1 MFSTLKLNKLIGVLC
16 AVIVLALFA
25 PEYAVGQSDEVK
37 ELQSF
42 LAEEGYDPGKPDGF
56 MGPRTARALEAF
68 QQDQGLSVTGEIDVA
83 TLAEIERLQSP
94 PDPQP
99 TTAPAPDVA
108 TDESTMGWIVAGL
121 LLLIIFILLLRGR
134 GSAAADKKTP
144 SKADG
149 LTAKAEAYPTN
160 RQLIE
165 PVRPTKTVPVK
176 RSSHSGWV
184 PQGSSVTLS
193 GRDIGGM
200 VYVGAAPKTG
210 RYGERCRGYIDPSLA
225 VAKSGG
231 DYDGEGMSYWPNYS
245 AITPRARATYLDWL
259 ASGRADPQFNVGY
272 MFLYFYGL
280 ERRFFKDRPGTQ
292 EAAVIVDEV
301 KRLKSVYADNY
312 SVKNYLG
319 RFIDAATVQSLDV
332 TEIAPVFENSES
344 DLPLRLRLAIGYKI
358 LKDEALDADWILSWL
373 MCHPERRLRTP
384 ATRCWDE
391 FRALFTHMFGNEY
404 PNGLSVNAPK
414 RQLKETYR
422 AASGEFEA
430 ALELKA
436 NGKSVPDI
444 SSLRQP
450 LTLAQNIADAA
461 MSDLD
466 KYSRFLGRNPD
477 GRGSL
482 EAHALLPQVLW
493 SVLPSSEIDELRQW
507 CQDIVASDGFV
518 AVSKLVTKLE
528 GQAPDKV
535 TKRQLTGAADALARI
550 GYGVA
555 PDPRFAMRKPSVNE
569 PVILFE
575 LGATVTKLEAVS
587 PAYQKT
593 LTELALAAFVAQAD
607 HQVVPQEVETLKQI
621 IFSAGPELRDGE
633 TQRLEANL
641 AWLLKVPPNFSLLRR
656 RVSQTDDQTKETLK
670 RVALTMASADNVI
683 QPEEVRSIERIYAA
697 LGMDAAGLYADLHVS
712 STNAELVP
720 IRLRTEGEKGEPI
733 PEPPFEQSQDKTLIL
748 DKDVIRE
755 TRAQTQEVSKLLHSI
770 FSDDD
775 VDEEDLIAESETEGR
790 LAGLGP
796 LQQSF
801 VLMLIERAVWTEQD
815 YDKLAGQFDLMPSGA
830 LEAVNEW
837 AFERFDEALV
847 EAYNGYE
854 LNQAVIDQIKS
865 GIDRGGT

>member
-1 MFSTLKLNKLIGVLC
+1 MFSTLNLNKLIGAIC
-16 AVIVLALFA
+16 AVIVLALLVPNHA
-25 PEYAVGQSDEVK
+25 AGQSDEVK
-37 ELQSF
+37 EVQSF
-42 LAEEGYDPGKPDGF
+42 LAEEGYNPGTPDGF
-56 MGPRTARALEAF
+56 MGPRTATALEAF
-68 QQDQGLSVTGEIDVA
+68 QQDRGLGVTGEIDAA

-94 PDPQP
+94 PDPLP
-99 TTAPAPDVA
+99 TTAPTLNVETGELP
-108 TDESTMGWIVAGL
+108 MGWIVAGL
-121 LLLIIFILLLRGR
+121 LGLIIAVLLLRGR
-134 GSAAADKKTP
+134 GNASADKKARSSAGRSATVADVRLANPQLTESKP
-144 SKADG
+144 STKA
-149 LTAKAEAYPTN
+149 
-160 RQLIE
+160 
-165 PVRPTKTVPVK
+165 VPVK
-176 RSSHSGWV
+176 PLSHSGWI

-210 RYGERCRGYIDPSLA
+210 RYGERYRGYIDPSLA

-245 AITPRARATYLDWL
+245 VITPRARATYLDWL
-259 ASGRADPQFNVGY
+259 ASGRADPEFSVGY

-280 ERRFFKDRPGTQ
+280 ERRFFMDRPGAQ
-292 EAAVIVDEV
+292 EAAAIVDEV

-312 SVKNYLG
+312 SAKNYLS

-332 TEIAPVFENSES
+332 TEIAPVFENSEY
-344 DLPLRLRLAIGYKI
+344 DLPLSLRLAIGHKV
-358 LKDEALDADWILSWL
+358 LKEEALDADWILSWL
-373 MCHPERRLRTP
+373 MCHPERRLRIP

-391 FRALFTHMFGNEY
+391 FRALFAHMFGNEY
-404 PNGLSVNAPK
+404 PNGLSVKAPK

-477 GRGSL
+477 GRGSV

-493 SVLPSSEIDELRQW
+493 SVFPSSEIDDLRQW
-507 CQDIVASDGFV
+507 CRDIVAGDGFV
-518 AVSKLVTKLE
+518 AVSELVTRLE

-555 PDPRFAMRKPSVNE
+555 PDPRFAMRTPSANE
-569 PVILFE
+569 PAILFE
-575 LGATVTKLEAVS
+575 LGAAVTKLEAVS

-641 AWLLKVPPNFSLLRR
+641 AWLLKVPPNISLLRR
-656 RVSQTDDQTKETLK
+656 RVSQTDDQTKQTLK
-670 RVALTMASADNVI
+670 RIALTMASADNVI

-697 LGMDAAGLYADLHVS
+697 LGMDAADLYTDLHVT

-720 IRLRTEGEKGEPI
+720 IRLRTEGDKGEPI
-733 PEPPFEQSQDKTLIL
+733 PEPPFEQSQAQTLML

-755 TRAQTQEVSKLLHSI
+755 TQAQTHEVSKLLHSI

-775 VDEEDLIAESETEGR
+775 VDEEDLITESETESG
-790 LAGLGP
+790 LAGLAP
-796 LQQSF
+796 QQQLF
-801 VLMLIERAVWTEQD
+801 VLTLIERVVWTEQD
-815 YDKLAGQFDLMPSGA
+815 YNKLAGQFGLMPSGA

-837 AFERFDEALV
+837 AFEHFDEALI

-854 LNQAVIDQIKS
+854 LNQAIIDQIKS